1 MRIDEMPAGREM
13 DALVWLALEGRPI
26 DDILTC
32 RFVDGDIQPH
42 AGYPVGHISPPH
54 YSTDDALAL
63 TLLEQ
68 DRQQGR
74 SWHISI
80 STTYQV
86 SNYDNDSVPLEGWNW
101 DNPEAFGIADTLP
114 LAICRAVLKAKMQGE
129 GL

>member
-63 TLLEQ
+63 TLLE
-68 DRQQGR
+68 
-74 SWHISI
+74 
-80 STTYQV
+80 
-86 SNYDNDSVPLEGWNW
+86 YDNDSVPLEGWNW